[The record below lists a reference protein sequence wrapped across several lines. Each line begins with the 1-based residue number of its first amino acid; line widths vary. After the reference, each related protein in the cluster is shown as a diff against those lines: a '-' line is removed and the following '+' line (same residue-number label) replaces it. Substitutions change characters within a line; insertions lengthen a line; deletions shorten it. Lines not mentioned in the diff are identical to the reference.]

1 MAKPQEIKHINL
13 GDVKWVPNT
22 NVQSRLDKRIA
33 KFRYASRYINKY
45 SCLQDMKVIRRIG
58 TSSLAGEAYLTEVR
72 GLQTVT
78 KVLPIVS
85 NKTNADNQNEIE
97 ISEYASDQV
106 IRGRVKHFPL
116 VYGNA
121 RCLHT
126 YYDRNSI
133 YRVPSYDYQLYKLAI
148 QNMSSKAMKK
158 RTEMLFRNM
167 DTVQRLE
174 YLRNQGIKVPEDLPI
189 PSDILVSEVAW
200 GDLYHFLNKYK
211 LNNKE
216 LYKLYMSIINV
227 VMDMQNLGIQHN
239 DFHSGN
245 ILLLSGSKGLLLLAH
260 DFGRSR
266 ITNIKN
272 SEFYSYDIY
281 TITGKLIEHHF
292 PNNPQLLQ
300 MYTMISSMAKSA
312 DSSFLDKVRTYW
324 KDLVKLKK

>member
-1 MAKPQEIKHINL
+1 MANPQVKHIKL
-13 GDVKWVPNT
+13 GGVERVPNT
-22 NVQSRLDKRIA
+22 NVQSQLEKRIT
-33 KFRYASRYINKY
+33 KFRHASQYITKH

-58 TSSLAGEAYLTEVR
+58 TLSLAGEAYLTKV
-72 GLQTVT
+72 GGMQTVT

-85 NKTNADNQNEIE
+85 DKTNNDNQNEIE
-97 ISEYASDQV
+97 IAEYASDQV

-126 YYDRNSI
+126 YYDRKSI

-167 DTVQRLE
+167 DTEQRLE
-174 YLRNQGIKVPEDLPI
+174 YLRNHGIKVPEDLPI

-200 GDLYHFLNKYK
+200 GDLYYFLNKYK
-211 LNNKE
+211 LNNRE
-216 LYKLYMSIINV
+216 LYKLYIGIINV
-227 VMDMQNLGIQHN
+227 VMDMQNIGIQHN

-245 ILLLSGSKGLLLLAH
+245 ILLLGGPKGLLLLAH

-281 TITGKLIEHHF
+281 TITGKLLEQHF

-300 MYTMISSMAKSA
+300 MYRMISSTAKSA

-324 KDLVKLKK
+324 RDVW